1 MSLLKYKKIYFLKEA
16 YHQFCK
22 ETKELP
28 IFFQDWYLDAV
39 CQDGDWEVIMVE
51 KAGKIA
57 GVLPYYIKQKGPFKY
72 ITMPPL
78 NKMMGPFILP
88 EFRTDSHF
96 IKISTA
102 LIEQLPSVATY
113 EQLLDY
119 SIDNWLPFYWKGYQ
133 QTTRYSY
140 VLDLSNMDR
149 VYKNLS
155 TDYKNNKIKKAKE
168 LVTIEH
174 DRSLEALYRV
184 NKMSFDR
191 QQVAISYDLA
201 FLKRLDIALEEH
213 EARMLFFAIDKLE
226 QIHAVA
232 YLIWDKE
239 RAYYLL
245 AGDDPK
251 LRKSGAG
258 ILLAWRTIQYTN
270 DVLGLPIFDFQGSMM
285 PSIERVRRQFGAIR
299 QPYFFINKVNSR
311 WFDRLGRLKRA
322 WKR

>member
-1 MSLLKYKKIYFLKEA
+1 MKEA
-16 YHQFCK
+16 YHQFCQ
-22 ETKELP
+22 ENKELP

-39 CQDGDWEVIMVE
+39 CQEGHWEVVMEE
-51 KAGKIA
+51 KAGKIV

-78 NKMMGPFILP
+78 TKMMGPFILP
-88 EFRTDSHF
+88 AYRTDAHF
-96 IKISTA
+96 IKITTA
-102 LIEQLPSVATY
+102 LIEQLPSVAAS

-140 VLDLSNMDR
+140 ILDLSNMEE

-155 TDYKNNKIKKAKE
+155 ADYKNNKIKKARE
-168 LVTIEH
+168 LVTIVQ
-174 DRSLEALYRV
+174 DRSLELLYGV

-191 QQVAISYDLA
+191 QQLA
-201 FLKRLDIALEEH
+201 VPYSLDFLKRLDVALMEQD
-213 EARMLFFAIDKLE
+213 ARTMFFAIDESE

-232 YLIWDKE
+232 YLIWDKQ

-245 AGDDPK
+245 AGDDPT

-258 ILLAWRTIQYTN
+258 ILLAWRAIQYTN
-270 DVLGLPIFDFQGSMM
+270 EVLGLPIFDFQGSMI

-311 WFDRLGRLKRA
+311 WFDRLGRVKRA
-322 WKR
+322 WNF

>member
-1 MSLLKYKKIYFLKEA
+1 MKEA
-16 YHQFCK
+16 YHQFCQ

-39 CQDGDWEVIMVE
+39 CQDGDWEVVMVE
-51 KAGKIA
+51 KAGKIV
-57 GVLPYYIKQKGPFKY
+57 GVLPYYIKQKGPFRY

-78 NKMMGPFILP
+78 TKMMGPFLVP
-88 EFRTDSHF
+88 KYRTDSHA

-102 LIEQLPSVATY
+102 LIEQLPNVAAY

-140 VLDLSNMDR
+140 LLDLSNMDR
-149 VYKNLS
+149 VYENLS
-155 TDYKNNKIKKAKE
+155 ADYKNNKIKKAKE
-168 LVTIEH
+168 LVSIVHE
-174 DRSLEALYRV
+174 RPLEDLYQI

-191 QQVAISYDLA
+191 QGLAIPYDFSL
-201 FLKRLDIALEEH
+201 LKRLDTALIQH
-213 EARMLFFAIDKLE
+213 KAKKMFFAVDQGG
-226 QIHAVA
+226 QIHAIA
-232 YLIWDKE
+232 YLMWDKKS
-239 RAYYLL
+239 AYYLL
-245 AGDDPK
+245 AGDDPD

-258 ILLAWRTIQYTN
+258 IYLAWRAIQYSKE
-270 DVLGLPIFDFQGSMM
+270 VLDLPVFDFQGSMI

-299 QPYFFINKVNSR
+299 QPYFFISKSNSR
-311 WFDRLGRLKRA
+311 WFDRLGSLKRA